1 MTRALPLTQ
10 RQAQALLRAAE
21 AERGVIEVK
30 IGEAVIRLVPAHLAQ
45 PKAQV
50 DANRDPASFATL
62 DEYLAWRDA
71 VGEGHR

>member
-30 IGEAVIRLVPAHLAQ
+30 IGEAVVRLIP
-45 PKAQV
+45 
-50 DANRDPASFATL
+50 ANRAQEHEAVDRKGKG
-62 DEYLAWRDA
+62 YL
-71 VGEGHR
+71 

>member
-30 IGEAVIRLVPAHLAQ
+30 IGEAVVRLIPANLAQ
-45 PKAQV
+45 EHEAV
-50 DANRDPASFATL
+50 DRKGKG
-62 DEYLAWRDA
+62 YL
-71 VGEGHR
+71 

>member
-30 IGEAVIRLVPAHLAQ
+30 IGETVVRLIPANLAQ
-45 PKAQV
+45 ETETV
-50 DANRDPASFATL
+50 DRKGKG
-62 DEYLAWRDA
+62 YL
-71 VGEGHR
+71 

>member
-30 IGEAVIRLVPAHLAQ
+30 IG
-45 PKAQV
+45 
-50 DANRDPASFATL
+50 
-62 DEYLAWRDA
+62 DA
-71 VGEGHR
+71 VVRLIPANHPQDHAEVDRKGKGYL